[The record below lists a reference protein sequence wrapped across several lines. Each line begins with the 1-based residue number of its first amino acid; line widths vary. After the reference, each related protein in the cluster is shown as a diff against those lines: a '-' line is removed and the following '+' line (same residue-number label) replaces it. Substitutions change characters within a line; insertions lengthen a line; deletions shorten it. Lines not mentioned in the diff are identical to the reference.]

1 MSVRTSYRHTIYAS
15 YIGYITQA
23 VVNNLPTLLFL
34 TFRDTFGIPLAQ
46 ITLLITFN
54 FGTQL
59 LVDML
64 SARFVDR
71 VGYRPCVLAAHLFA
85 AAGLIGM
92 AALPFVFPDPF
103 WGLLVSVL
111 LYAIGGGLTEV
122 LISPIVEACPTDN
135 KASVMSLLHSFYCW
149 GTVGVILLATLF
161 LTFVGREHWRLL
173 CVLFSLIPLAN
184 TVYFSLVPIAR
195 LTEDG
200 EGMTIR
206 EILSSGLFW
215 LFVVLMVC
223 SGASEQ
229 GMVQWAS
236 AFAEAGLG
244 VSKTIG
250 DLLGPCLFSVLMG
263 GARVFYAKMS
273 GRIDLVSFLIASGV
287 LCIATY
293 LVASFSPSPAVSLAA
308 CAVCGVSVGIL
319 WPGVFS
325 VASATF
331 RRGGTALFAL
341 LALAGDLGCA
351 GGPTTVGFL
360 SDLLGDDLKRGLAFG
375 ALFPLLLVLFAA
387 LFCRVRKRGGG
398 ERAE

>member
-1 MSVRTSYRHTIYAS
+1 MSIRTNYRHTIYAS

-34 TFRDTFGIPLAQ
+34 TFHRVFGIPLAK

-59 LVDML
+59 LVDMA
-64 SARFVDR
+64 SAKFVDKI
-71 VGYRPCVLAAHLFA
+71 GYRPCILAAHLFA
-85 AAGLIGM
+85 AAGLVGM
-92 AALPFVFPDPF
+92 ASLPYLMPDPF
-103 WGLLVSVL
+103 TGLAVSVF
-111 LYAIGGGLTEV
+111 LYAVGGGLTEV

-161 LTFVGREHWRLL
+161 LALAGPERWRLL
-173 CVLFSLIPLAN
+173 CVLFALIPLAN

-195 LTEDG
+195 LTEEG
-200 EGMTIR
+200 EGMSIR
-206 EILSSGLFW
+206 GILSSRLFW
-215 LFVVLMVC
+215 LFVVLMVA

-236 AFAEAGLG
+236 AFAESGLG
-244 VSKTIG
+244 VPKSVG

-273 GRIDLVSFLIASGV
+273 GRIDLVRFLIGSG
-287 LCIATY
+287 LCCIVTY
-293 LVASFSPSPAVSLAA
+293 LAASLSPSPALSLAA
-308 CAVCGVSVGIL
+308 SALCGATVGIL

-325 VASATF
+325 VASAAF
-331 RRGGTALFAL
+331 PKGGTALFAF
-341 LALAGDLGCA
+341 LALAGDLGC
-351 GGPTTVGFL
+351 GSGPAVVGFL
-360 SDLLGDDLKRGLAFG
+360 SDLFGEDLKRGLAFG
-375 ALFPLLLVLFAA
+375 AVFPLLLVIFAA
-387 LFCRVRKRGGG
+387 VYRGRRTGG
-398 ERAE
+398 EKQD